1 MTTINVGAQYESRTV
16 EAGVRRVPSW
26 VHTTRT
32 LAYLARAYPE
42 RLLFINTSPFT
53 QGTPQRFHLADIV
66 EREDV
71 VLNVVG
77 PNPWLSCTWQARV
90 HVEAGRLVV
99 E

>member
-16 EAGVRRVPSW
+16 DAGVRRPPSW
-26 VHTTRT
+26 VHSPRT

-53 QGTPQRFHLADIV
+53 QGTPQRFHLSDIA
-66 EREDV
+66 ERDDV
-71 VLNVVG
+71 VLRVVG
-77 PNPWLSCTWQARV
+77 PNPWLYREWQARV